1 MRLIAHRT
9 LNRQVASAGHLPF
22 LAGKVS
28 EVDAT
33 SRQGLPEES
42 RVAKR
47 PTEIRRQVSCRLT
60 RADRWLLRQKRSLNR
75 PLRIQERTLRMCLIS
90 VRITLSFA
98 FAAMGQNSRYLK
110 EPTGLIGGVAGAE
123 T

>member
-1 MRLIAHRT
+1 
-9 LNRQVASAGHLPF
+9 
-22 LAGKVS
+22 
-28 EVDAT
+28 
-33 SRQGLPEES
+33 
-42 RVAKR
+42 
-47 PTEIRRQVSCRLT
+47 
-60 RADRWLLRQKRSLNR
+60 
-75 PLRIQERTLRMCLIS
+75 MCLIS